1 MRIVVIAPQEP
12 AAFFDLL
19 WQGVW
24 EATFDIAQ
32 FGVEV
37 ADVTPP
43 RHDVEAQRS
52 ILADLL
58 QERVDAI
65 AMVPVHESALD
76 DLIGRHVARGASVVT
91 FHSDAPQSGRTL
103 FVGPD
108 AFHSGVL
115 AGELL
120 AKLMGRRGRV
130 FTFPGPRHEYHLG
143 QRYDGLRRE
152 VERHP
157 GLNEVVACID
167 SDLTSSVVDLIRG
180 AGPINGIYVG
190 SEQIVEVAKAL
201 QECALRI
208 PCVGFTNSEE
218 VEPFVKSGVVS
229 AIVDESRFQQGYFA
243 VQKAYEAAAK
253 TGGPAPPGIR
263 TSCSVVLASN
273 LGEAGAGQSLN
284 EAFERLIFQRTADII
299 AHQKMLQ
306 EANAKLENL
315 ANTDPLTGLFN
326 RRRFQEALR
335 YEVDRAR
342 RYGTVSLMMID
353 LNWFKLLNDQYGHN
367 AGDEALKTVAQLL
380 RSRCRTTDICARL
393 GGDEFAVILPQTGAD
408 GSAIVRQSILDLIEQ
423 TRLPWQG
430 EELKLSLSVG
440 IATLSGETPAPEDL
454 MAAADAEMYGHKL
467 ALKANRPAS
476 APAQSRAISDNPPVF
491 NKLCDPPPTPHA
503 ESW

>member
-1 MRIVVIAPQEP
+1 VRIVVIAPQEP

-37 ADVTPP
+37 ADLTPP
-43 RHDVEAQRS
+43 RHDVEAQRAS
-52 ILADLL
+52 LADLL
-58 QERVDAI
+58 HERVDAI
-65 AMVPVHESALD
+65 AIVPVHRSALD
-76 DLIGRHVARGASVVT
+76 DLIDRHVARGASVIT
-91 FHSDAPQSGRTL
+91 FHSDAPQSRRTL

-130 FTFPGPRHEYHLG
+130 LTFPGPRHEYHLA

-152 VERHP
+152 VESHP
-157 GLNEVVACID
+157 GLNEVAACVGP
-167 SDLTSSVVDLIRG
+167 DLAAAVVDLIRR
-180 AGPINGIYVG
+180 AGPIDGIYVG
-190 SEQIVEVAKAL
+190 SEQIVGIAKAL
-201 QECALRI
+201 QENELRI

-218 VEPFVKSGVVS
+218 VEPFLKSGVVS

-243 VQKAYEAAAK
+243 VQKAYEAAARM
-253 TGGPAPPGIR
+253 GGSAPPGIR
-263 TSCSVVLASN
+263 IPCSVVLASN
-273 LGEAGAGQSLN
+273 LREAGAGQSLN

-335 YEVDRAR
+335 YEVDRAH
-342 RYGTVSLMMID
+342 RYGMVSLMMID
-353 LNWFKLLNDQYGHN
+353 LNRFKLLNDQYGHS

-380 RSRCRTTDICARL
+380 KSRCRSTDICARL

-408 GSAIVRQSILDLIEQ
+408 GSAVMRRAIGDLIER

-430 EELKLSLSVG
+430 EQLKIGLSVG
-440 IATLSGETPAPEDL
+440 IATLTQGTSTPEDL
-454 MAAADAEMYGHKL
+454 MAAADADMYRHKL
-467 ALKANRPAS
+467 AQKANRPAS
-476 APAQSRAISDNPPVF
+476 SPAPLHTPPRT
-491 NKLCDPPPTPHA
+491 LRPQ
-503 ESW
+503 

>member
-1 MRIVVIAPQEP
+1 MERENRRHRAPGTGGFLRF
-12 AAFFDLL
+12 ALARRLGGHL
-19 WQGVW
+19 
-24 EATFDIAQ
+24 
-32 FGVEV
+32 
-37 ADVTPP
+37 
-43 RHDVEAQRS
+43 RHRS
-52 ILADLL
+52 I
-58 QERVDAI
+58 R
-65 AMVPVHESALD
+65 
-76 DLIGRHVARGASVVT
+76 
-91 FHSDAPQSGRTL
+91 
-103 FVGPD
+103 
-108 AFHSGVL
+108 
-115 AGELL
+115 
-120 AKLMGRRGRV
+120 RRGRQRNASPARRGGPTLDPCRPAPRAGGRHRHGARACLGARRPDRPARRQGSFRRHFPFRRPPKRADV
-130 FTFPGPRHEYHLG
+130 ICRARCVPLRRPRRRTALQVDGRVGRVLTFPGPRHAYHLA

-152 VERHP
+152 VERNP

-167 SDLTSSVVDLIRG
+167 SDLAAGVVELIRH
-180 AGPINGIYVG
+180 AGPIDGIYVG

-201 QECALRI
+201 VECELRI

-253 TGGPAPPGIR
+253 RGAPAPPGIR
-263 TSCSVVLASN
+263 IPCSVVLASN
-273 LGEAGAGQSLN
+273 LREAGAAQSLN

-299 AHQKMLQ
+299 AHQRMLQ

-326 RRRFQEALR
+326 RRRNQEALQ

-342 RYGTVSLMMID
+342 RYGMVSLMMSD

-367 AGDEALKTVAQLL
+367 AGDEALKTVAELL
-380 RSRCRTTDICARL
+380 KSRCRSTDICARL

-430 EELKLSLSVG
+430 EELHLSLSAG
-440 IATLSGETPAPEDL
+440 IATLFRETTAPEDL
-454 MAAADAEMYGHKL
+454 MAAADADMYRQKI
-467 ALKANRPAS
+467 ARKANRPGPVVNNLC
-476 APAQSRAISDNPPVF
+476 APTPA
-491 NKLCDPPPTPHA
+491 PHA